1 MDSRNGDADMMR
13 KRIAAFVLAVAICLS
28 FGLAGC
34 GGSGGKGTFD
44 ATGYQGKL
52 DDGWSFVYIQLSD
65 DSTMVSLTDDEH
77 QGDDAE
83 TYTGVAA
90 TDGAGK
96 TTVTDEESGKS
107 ISFTLTENEGG
118 NAEVDVE
125 GHGKGTLSAYEGNI
139 FSMVGQM
146 AEDDEASK

>member
-1 MDSRNGDADMMR
+1 MMG
-13 KRIAAFVLAVAICLS
+13 KRIAAFVLAVAMCLS
-28 FGLAGC
+28 VGLAGC
-34 GGSGGKGTFD
+34 GGGGEKGTFD
-44 ATGYQGKL
+44 ASGYQGRL
-52 DDGWSFVYIQLSD
+52 DDGYSFVYIQLGE

-83 TYTGVAA
+83 TYSGPAV
-90 TDGAGK
+90 TDDAGK
-96 TTVTDEESGKS
+96 TTITDEESGKS

-139 FSMVGQM
+139 FSIIGQM